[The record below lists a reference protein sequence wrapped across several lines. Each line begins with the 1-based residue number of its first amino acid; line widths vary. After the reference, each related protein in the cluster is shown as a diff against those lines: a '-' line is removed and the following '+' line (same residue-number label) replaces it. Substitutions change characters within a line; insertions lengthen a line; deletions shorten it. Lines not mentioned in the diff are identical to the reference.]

1 MYKRV
6 LGIVLTIALIISV
19 AACSSS
25 APTTKEPKDTTK
37 QEPKDTTKQEPKD
50 TTKQELIKVRVGLPE
65 VVNAKFAQGED
76 YSNNLWTKLFKEKD
90 NVDVVV
96 DWVTSEY
103 DTKLNLAIAS
113 GELPDMFTA
122 NITQL
127 NQLMDAGMLEDLTSS
142 YEDYA
147 SPSLKKMFEPNQDI
161 VKTAMRDDKLFAIP
175 RLHYGDETST
185 SFLWVRKDWLEG
197 SGIKEVKTIEDFEKM
212 MEAFKTNNGAKF
224 GTMLDKTLS
233 AFFEMASSFHAYPK
247 IWVDGP
253 DGKIVY
259 GATLPET
266 KKALAKWAEWY
277 KNGYIKKDFATMD
290 SAAMLRDAYNGEVGT
305 FYQQNWAGWQVGSD
319 MVKNAGAGTYF
330 ESMNLPSVDGNK
342 ILYSRQFSNSTYSV
356 VRKGYKHPEVLVKL
370 INRYVDVLNDSIGN
384 GTMTLEEVLPFNTN
398 DMHHVTGPFKVEF
411 ASYQD
416 TKDVSSSVVTDN
428 KQLGSGNAALFYDE
442 IMKWKNDGDLIGLG
456 RYLQMGYEK
465 ASLVRAIAHVD
476 NDQIHKTKVWGASP
490 QAMLD
495 YGTTLDDL
503 LTEGYTKIIMGHED
517 ISYYDTLIEAWKKA
531 GGDEVTTAVNKMY
544 GK

>member
-25 APTTKEPKDTTK
+25 APTTEEPKDTTN
-37 QEPKDTTKQEPKD
+37 QEPKDTTKQEP
-50 TTKQELIKVRVGLPE
+50 IKVRVGLPE
-65 VVNAKFAQGED
+65 IVNAKFAQGED
-76 YSNNLWTKLFKEKD
+76 YSNNLWTKLFKEKI

-96 DWVTSEY
+96 DWITTEY

-113 GELPDMFTA
+113 GELPDMFTV
-122 NITQL
+122 NIVQL
-127 NQLMDAGMLEDLTSS
+127 NQLIEADMLEDLTSS
-142 YEDYA
+142 YEKYA
-147 SPSLKKMFEPNQDI
+147 SPSLIKMIEPNRDI
-161 VKTAMRDDKLFAIP
+161 VETAMRDGKLLAIP

-185 SFLWVRKDWLEG
+185 SFLWARKDWLEG
-197 SGIKEVKTIEDFEKM
+197 NGIKEVKTIEDFEKM

-253 DGKIVY
+253 DGKIVH

-266 KKALAKWAEWY
+266 KNALAKWAEWY
-277 KNGYIKKDFATMD
+277 KKGYIKKDFATMD

-305 FYQQNWAGWQVGSD
+305 YAQQNWAGWQVGAD
-319 MVKNAGAGTYF
+319 MVKNKGEGTYF
-330 ESMNLPSVDGNK
+330 VSMNLPSVDDNK
-342 ILYSRQFSNSTYSV
+342 ILYPRQFSNSVYSV
-356 VRKGYKHPEVLVKL
+356 VRKGYKHPEVLVEL
-370 INRYVDVLNDSIGN
+370 INTYIDVLNDSIGN

-398 DMHHVTGPFKVEF
+398 DMHHITGPFKVEF
-411 ASYQD
+411 AHYQD
-416 TKDVSSSVVTDN
+416 IKDVSSSVITGN
-428 KQLGSGNAALFYDE
+428 KLLGSGNAVLFYNE
-442 IMKWKNDGDLIGLG
+442 ILKWKNEGDLVGLG
-456 RYLQMGYEK
+456 RYLQMGHET
-465 ASLVRAIAHVD
+465 ASLVLGNSHVD
-476 NDQIHKTKVWGASP
+476 NEQINKTKVWGAMP

-503 LTEGYTKIIMGHED
+503 LTEGYTKIIMGLED
-517 ISYYDTLIEAWKKA
+517 ISYYDTLIEAWRHA
-531 GGDEVTTAVNKMY
+531 GGDEVTAAVNKMY